1 MLRNNRKSLVE
12 FSNKEMVDILS
23 VAVSDAAGSA
33 LQAQDMSTKGPEMSA
48 SPSSG
53 DSKLLSKRML
63 QYSAVLRAMQLWYHG
78 AHHITRGVGFPGDHA
93 TIYSEFYSK
102 IEEEFDGAVEKALG
116 LSNDENL
123 ACPLCITSMAAH
135 VISNY
140 PSPAK
145 CTSLGIA
152 SAALE
157 MEKDYQKIVKTMYNE
172 LKDAG
177 CMTLGLDDFLM
188 ASANEHESH
197 IYKLQ
202 QRVKTE
208 LED

>member
-1 MLRNNRKSLVE
+1 MSKNKKINLME
-12 FSNKEMVDILS
+12 FSDKEMVGILS
-23 VAVSDAAGSA
+23 SVIGDVASEIGSFDAPGQKSKSTVSSE
-33 LQAQDMSTKGPEMSA
+33 T
-48 SPSSG
+48 SP
-53 DSKLLSKRML
+53 LLAKRMG
-63 QYSAVLRAMQLWYHG
+63 QYVAALRAMQLWYHG
-78 AHHITRGVGFPGDHA
+78 AHHITRGVGFSGDHA
-93 TIYSEFYSK
+93 TIYGDFYAK

-116 LSNDENL
+116 LSNNEDL
-123 ACPLCITSMAAH
+123 ACPLCITSMANT

-145 CTSLGIA
+145 CTSLAIA

-157 MEKDYQKIVKTMYNE
+157 MEKDYLELVETMYSE

-177 CMTLGLDDFLM
+177 AMTLGLDDFLM
-188 ASANEHESH
+188 ASANEHEGH
-197 IYKLQ
+197 VYKLQ